1 MVWGRT
7 LGFRQGDHRVAGP
20 GLVVLDG
27 AHTPAAAASLATTL
41 NETFPTQRIALV
53 VAMANDKVMRAGA
66 RGGR

>member
-1 MVWGRT
+1 
-7 LGFRQGDHRVAGP
+7 VAGP